1 MDGRPWRDWRVVT
14 KSSILNCWC
23 NVSASLRLLWG
34 KCVFVYVFV
43 CVWERKCEPQ
53 VSLFYVQPQQVLK
66 KIELVAA
73 GSKHREANLAAG
85 SIS

>member
-1 MDGRPWRDWRVVT
+1 MQRLCVT
-14 KSSILNCWC
+14 PSPMRK
-23 NVSASLRLLWG
+23 
-34 KCVFVYVFV
+34 V
-43 CVWERKCEPQ
+43 CVRVLLCVCVCVCVCVCEGRKCEPQ

-73 GSKHREANLAAG
+73 GSKHGEANLAAG